1 LLVAIPESLAL
12 RSFSESADAEREMRS
27 PDGARAW
34 RPRAGS
40 DSEPVHLA
48 RPTVTGIMSMP
59 TLEQRAAET
68 VAEPAPARPRGRLLD
83 PWVIAVFAA
92 VVSGAWACRPSL
104 WFDEGA
110 TISASASR
118 TLPELW
124 KLLGHID
131 AVHGL
136 YYLLMHGWF
145 AIVPPTE
152 FWSRAPSA
160 LAIGAAAAGVTVFTR
175 QFVPGRATAVCA
187 GTIFAILPRT
197 TWAGMEARPYAFAV
211 AAAIWLTVLL
221 VAAVRRGRP
230 RLRLFYALA
239 LMLSILLSLN
249 LILLVLIYAAMLPFL
264 APKSSRKSAVVW
276 WAVSS
281 AVAIG
286 LMTPFIVFAHGQVGQ
301 VNWIYPVSW
310 HYAFDIILR
319 QYFDHSVPFAI
330 LTAVLVVAAVVARL
344 RGVRPPAGDMRS
356 LLIICAAWI
365 VIPTAVIVIYSAIV
379 EPMYYPRYLILT
391 TPAAAVV
398 MAVCIVT
405 IARKPRPIAAVVLLF
420 AVAALP
426 NYLFTQRWPYAK
438 EGWDYS
444 QVADLISSH
453 AAPGDCLMV
462 DNTVPWKPGPIRA
475 LLAARP
481 AAFRSLIDVEHGA
494 YGPKAGWLW
503 DGHVAV
509 WLTTAKINKCST
521 IWTITDKDKS
531 LPDHQTGRS
540 LPTGSA
546 FGRAPAY
553 RFPGYLGFRI
563 VERWQFH
570 YSQVVKSTR

>member
-1 LLVAIPESLAL
+1 
-12 RSFSESADAEREMRS
+12 
-27 PDGARAW
+27 
-34 RPRAGS
+34 
-40 DSEPVHLA
+40 
-48 RPTVTGIMSMP
+48 MP
-59 TLEQRAAET
+59 TLEQSAPG
-68 VAEPAPARPRGRLLD
+68 VVDKPAPVRPPGRLLD
-83 PWVIAVFAA
+83 PWLMAVVAA
-92 VVSGAWACRPSL
+92 VISAAWACRPSL

-145 AIVPPTE
+145 AVFPPTE
-152 FWSRAPSA
+152 FWSRLPSA
-160 LAIGAAAAGVTVFTR
+160 LAIGTAAAGITVFTK
-175 QFVPGRATAVCA
+175 QFVPGRATALCA
-187 GTIFAILPRT
+187 GAVFAILPRT
-197 TWAGMEARPYAFAV
+197 TWAGMEARSYAFA
-211 AAAIWLTVLL
+211 AAAAVWLTVLL
-221 VAAVRRGRP
+221 VAAVRRNRP
-230 RLRLFYALA
+230 RLWLCYALG
-239 LMLSILLSLN
+239 LMLSILLNLN
-249 LILLVLIYAAMLPFL
+249 LVLLVLVYAAMLPLL
-264 APKSSRKSAVVW
+264 APEKCRKSPVIW

-281 AVAIG
+281 AVAVGI
-286 LMTPFIVFAHGQVGQ
+286 MTPFIVFAHGQIWQ

-330 LTAVLVVAAVVARL
+330 LTAVLIVGAIVARL
-344 RGVRPPAGDMRS
+344 AGARGPAGDVRE
-356 LLIICAAWI
+356 LLIIGAAWI
-365 VIPTAVIVIYSAIV
+365 VIPTGLTVVYSAIS
-379 EPMYYPRYLILT
+379 EPVYFPRYLIFT
-391 TPAAAVV
+391 APAAAVV
-398 MAVCIVT
+398 LAVCVVT
-405 IARKPRPIAAVVLLF
+405 IARKPWPIAGAVLVF

-453 AAPGDCLMV
+453 AAPGDCLMA
-462 DNTVPWKPGPIRA
+462 DNTVPWRPGPIRA
-475 LLAARP
+475 VLATRP
-481 AAFRSLIDVEHGA
+481 AAFRSLIDVERGV
-494 YGPKAGWLW
+494 YGPKVGWLW

-521 IWTITDKDKS
+521 IWTITDRDKS
-531 LPDHQTGRS
+531 LPDHQSGQS
-540 LPTGSA
+540 LSPGTA

-553 RFPGYLGFRI
+553 RFPSYLGFRI

>member
-1 LLVAIPESLAL
+1 MATSTAPQHASDASGV
-12 RSFSESADAEREMRS
+12 AER
-27 PDGARAW
+27 P
-34 RPRAGS
+34 
-40 DSEPVHLA
+40 
-48 RPTVTGIMSMP
+48 
-59 TLEQRAAET
+59 
-68 VAEPAPARPRGRLLD
+68 EPARRRHGWLD
-83 PWVIAVFAA
+83 PWLIAAFAA

-110 TISASASR
+110 TISASANR

-145 AIVPPTE
+145 AIFPPTE

-160 LAIGAAAAGVTVFTR
+160 LAVGAAAAGVTVFTK
-175 QFVPGRATAVCA
+175 QFVPGRATAACA
-187 GTIFAILPRT
+187 GAVFAILPRT
-197 TWAGMEARPYAFAV
+197 TWAGMEARSYAFA
-211 AAAIWLTVLL
+211 ATAAIWLTVL
-221 VAAVRRGRP
+221 VVTAVRRNRP
-230 RLRLFYALA
+230 RLWVCYALA
-239 LMLSILLSLN
+239 LMLSILLNLN
-249 LILLVLIYAAMLPFL
+249 LVMLVPVHAVMLPLL
-264 APKSSRKSAVVW
+264 APKGSRKSLVVR
-276 WAVSS
+276 WAGSS
-281 AVAIG
+281 AVAVAI
-286 LMTPFIVFAHGQVGQ
+286 MTPFIVFAHGQVFQ

-319 QYFDHSVPFAI
+319 QYFDHSVPFAV
-330 LTAVLVVAAVVARL
+330 LTGVLIVAAVGARL
-344 RGVRPPAGDMRS
+344 RGARGPAGDARG
-356 LLIICAAWI
+356 LLIVCATWI
-365 VIPTAVIVIYSAIV
+365 VLPTALVVGYSAIS
-379 EPMYYPRYLILT
+379 EPVYYPRYLIFT
-391 TPAAAVV
+391 APAAAVV

-405 IARKPRPIAAVVLLF
+405 IARRPWPIAAVVLLF
-420 AVAALP
+420 AAAALP
-426 NYLFTQRWPYAK
+426 NYLFIQRWPYAK

-462 DNTVPWKPGPIRA
+462 DNTVPWRPGPIRA
-475 LLAARP
+475 LLATRP
-481 AAFRSLIDVEHGA
+481 AAFKSLVDVERGA
-494 YGPKAGWLW
+494 YGPKVGWLW

-509 WLTTAKINKCST
+509 WLTTAKINKCTT
-521 IWTITDKDKS
+521 IWTITNRDTS
-531 LPDHQTGRS
+531 LPDHQAGQA
-540 LPTGSA
+540 LPPGTA

>member
-1 LLVAIPESLAL
+1 MSPETH
-12 RSFSESADAEREMRS
+12 
-27 PDGARAW
+27 G
-34 RPRAGS
+34 
-40 DSEPVHLA
+40 EPVHLA
-48 RPTVTGIMSMP
+48 HPTVTSIMAVS
-59 TLEQRAAET
+59 TVEQRAAD
-68 VAEPAPARPRGRLLD
+68 VAGEPAPARPRGRLLD
-83 PWVIAVFAA
+83 PWAIAVFAA
-92 VVSGAWACRPSL
+92 VISGAWACRPSL

-145 AIVPPTE
+145 AIFPPTE
-152 FWSRAPSA
+152 FWSRVPSA

-187 GTIFAILPRT
+187 GVVFAILPRT
-197 TWAGMEARPYAFAV
+197 TWAGMEARSYAFAA

-221 VAAVRRGRP
+221 VTAVRRNRP
-230 RLRLFYALA
+230 RLWVSYALA
-239 LMLSILLSLN
+239 LVLAILLNLN
-249 LILLVLIYAAMLPFL
+249 LVLLVPVYAVMLPLL
-264 APKSSRKSAVVW
+264 APKKSRKSPVIW

-281 AVAIG
+281 AVAVGIT
-286 LMTPFIVFAHGQVGQ
+286 TPFMVFAHNQVSQ

-319 QYFDHSVPFAI
+319 QYFDHSVPFAV
-330 LTAVLVVAAVVARL
+330 LTAVLIVAAVVARL
-344 RGVRPPAGDMRS
+344 RGVRAPAGDMRS
-356 LLIICAAWI
+356 LLLICAAWI
-365 VIPTAVIVIYSAIV
+365 VLPMGLIVVYSAIS
-379 EPMYYPRYLILT
+379 EPIYYPRYLIFT
-391 TPAAAVV
+391 APAAAVF

-405 IARKPRPIAAVVLLF
+405 IARKPWPIAAVVLLL
-420 AVAALP
+420 AAAALP
-426 NYLFTQRWPYAK
+426 NYLFIQRWPYAK

-462 DNTVPWKPGPIRA
+462 DNTVPWRPGPIRA

-481 AAFRSLIDVEHGA
+481 AAFRSLIDVERGA
-494 YGPKAGWLW
+494 YGPKVGWLW

-509 WLTTAKINKCST
+509 WLTTAKINKCAT
-521 IWTITDKDKS
+521 IWTVINKDTS
-531 LPDHQTGRS
+531 LPDHQAGRS
-540 LPTGSA
+540 LPPGTA
-546 FGRAPAY
+546 FGRAAAY
-553 RFPGYLGFRI
+553 RFPSYLGFRI

>member
-1 LLVAIPESLAL
+1 MLI
-12 RSFSESADAEREMRS
+12 
-27 PDGARAW
+27 
-34 RPRAGS
+34 
-40 DSEPVHLA
+40 
-48 RPTVTGIMSMP
+48 P
-59 TLEQRAAET
+59 TLEQRAADAVDER
-68 VAEPAPARPRGRLLD
+68 APARPRGRLRD
-83 PWVIAVFAA
+83 PWAIAVFAA
-92 VVSGAWACRPSL
+92 VISGAWASRPSL

-145 AIVPPTE
+145 TIFPPTE
-152 FWSRAPSA
+152 FWSRVPSA
-160 LAIGAAAAGVTVFTR
+160 LAIGAAAAGVTVFTK
-175 QFVPGRATAVCA
+175 QFAPGRATAVCA
-187 GTIFAILPRT
+187 GAVFAILPRT
-197 TWAGMEARPYAFAV
+197 TWAGMEARSYGV
-211 AAAIWLTVLL
+211 AAAAAVWLTVLL
-221 VAAVRRGRP
+221 VAAVRQNRP
-230 RLRLFYALA
+230 RLWVSYALA
-239 LMLSILLSLN
+239 LTLSILLNLN
-249 LILLVLIYAAMLPFL
+249 LVLLVLVYAVMLPL
-264 APKSSRKSAVVW
+264 VAPKQSRKSPVIW

-281 AVAIG
+281 AAAIG
-286 LMTPFIVFAHGQVGQ
+286 LMTPFLVFAHGQVGQ

-310 HYAFDIILR
+310 HYAFDVILR
-319 QYFDHSVPFAI
+319 QYFDHSVAFAV
-330 LTAVLVVAAVVARL
+330 LTAVLIVAAAVARL
-344 RGVRPPAGDMRS
+344 KGVQAPAGDIRS
-356 LLIICAAWI
+356 LLLICAAWI
-365 VIPTAVIVIYSAIV
+365 VIPTGLMVVYSAIG
-379 EPMYYPRYLILT
+379 EPIYYPRYLIFT
-391 TPAAAVV
+391 APAMAAV
-398 MAVCIVT
+398 MAVCIAT
-405 IARKPRPIAAVVLLF
+405 IARRPWPIACVVLVF

-462 DNTVPWKPGPIRA
+462 DNTVPWRPGPIRA
-475 LLAARP
+475 VLATRP
-481 AAFRSLIDVEHGA
+481 AAFRSLIDVERGA
-494 YGPKAGWLW
+494 YGPKVGWLW

-521 IWTITDKDKS
+521 IWTITDRDKS
-531 LPDHQTGRS
+531 LPDHQSGQS
-540 LPTGSA
+540 LPPGTA

-553 RFPGYLGFRI
+553 RFPSYLGFHI

>member
-1 LLVAIPESLAL
+1 MAIS
-12 RSFSESADAEREMRS
+12 
-27 PDGARAW
+27 
-34 RPRAGS
+34 
-40 DSEPVHLA
+40 
-48 RPTVTGIMSMP
+48 TV
-59 TLEQRAAET
+59 EQRAAD
-68 VAEPAPARPRGRLLD
+68 VADGPAPARRRGRTLD
-83 PWVIAVFAA
+83 PWAIAVLAA

-145 AIVPPTE
+145 AVFPPTE

-160 LAIGAAAAGVTVFTR
+160 LAIGAAAAGVTVFTK
-175 QFVPGRATAVCA
+175 QFVPGRATALCA
-187 GTIFAILPRT
+187 GAVFAILPRT
-197 TWAGMEARPYAFAV
+197 TWAGMEARSYAFAA

-221 VAAVRRGRP
+221 VTAVRRNKP
-230 RLRLFYALA
+230 RLWVCYALA
-239 LMLSILLSLN
+239 LMVSILLNLN
-249 LILLVLIYAAMLPFL
+249 LVLLVLVYAAMLPLL
-264 APKSSRKSAVVW
+264 AAKGSRKSPAIW
-276 WAVSS
+276 WAASS
-281 AVAIG
+281 AVAVGI
-286 LMTPFIVFAHGQVGQ
+286 MTPFIVFAHNQVFQ

-319 QYFDHSVPFAI
+319 QYFDHSVPFAV
-330 LTAVLVVAAVVARL
+330 LTAVLIVAAVVARL
-344 RGVRPPAGDMRS
+344 KGLRGPTGDTRS
-356 LLIICAAWI
+356 LLIICVAWI
-365 VIPTAVIVIYSAIV
+365 VIPTAVVVIYSAIS
-379 EPMYYPRYLILT
+379 EPIYYPRYLVFT
-391 TPAAAVV
+391 APAAAVV

-405 IARKPRPIAAVVLLF
+405 IARKPWPIAAVVLLF

-426 NYLFTQRWPYAK
+426 NYLFIQRWPYAK

-453 AAPGDCLMV
+453 TAPGDCLMV
-462 DNTVPWKPGPIRA
+462 DNTVPWRPGPIRA
-475 LLAARP
+475 LLATRP
-481 AAFRSLIDVEHGA
+481 AAFRSLIDVGRGA
-494 YGPKAGWLW
+494 YGPKVGWLW

-509 WLTTAKINKCST
+509 WLVTAKINKCST
-521 IWTITDKDKS
+521 IWTITDRDKS
-531 LPDHQTGRS
+531 VPDHQTGQS
-540 LPTGSA
+540 LPPGTA

-553 RFPGYLGFRI
+553 RFPSYLGFRI